1 MSKYDEL
8 VERLNAR
15 IEKQR
20 SEHGNYFYNGVVDP
34 ELAKAAAAIITLEAE
49 LAEAQQQVKGALIMH
64 EALSEKLEIT
74 QDELAA
80 MNQKRLCDHG
90 RLLFRDDVERHCANP
105 DICFEYGGTVRCSPC
120 AIKQADAEGIETLDI
135 ERVYLPEVARLNRE
149 LAATKARGD
158 RLAEAL
164 TNINRKASPDPERT
178 MSEASN
184 DLYWC
189 ACEAR
194 QALTEWRDQ

>member
-1 MSKYDEL
+1 MGKYDEL
-8 VERLNAR
+8 VERYERNCWPADNS
-15 IEKQR
+15 I
-20 SEHGNYFYNGVVDP
+20 VVMTSGGIRT
-34 ELAKAAAAIITLEAE
+34 LTTAITTLEAE
-49 LAEAQQQVKGALIMH
+49 LAAAQQQVKGALVMH
-64 EALSEKLEIT
+64 DALSEKLENT
-74 QDELAA
+74 QAELAA
-80 MNQKRLCDHG
+80 M
-90 RLLFRDDVERHCANP
+90 
-105 DICFEYGGTVRCSPC
+105 
-120 AIKQADAEGIETLDI
+120 
-135 ERVYLPEVARLNRE
+135 
-149 LAATKARGD
+149 KARGD

>member
-64 EALSEKLEIT
+64 DALSEKLENT
-74 QDELAA
+74 QAELAA
-80 MNQKRLCDHG
+80 M
-90 RLLFRDDVERHCANP
+90 
-105 DICFEYGGTVRCSPC
+105 
-120 AIKQADAEGIETLDI
+120 
-135 ERVYLPEVARLNRE
+135 
-149 LAATKARGD
+149 KARGD

>member
-64 EALSEKLEIT
+64 DALSEKLENT
-74 QDELAA
+74 QAELAA
-80 MNQKRLCDHG
+80 M
-90 RLLFRDDVERHCANP
+90 
-105 DICFEYGGTVRCSPC
+105 
-120 AIKQADAEGIETLDI
+120 
-135 ERVYLPEVARLNRE
+135 
-149 LAATKARGD
+149 KARGD

-164 TNINRKASPDPERT
+164 EL
-178 MSEASN
+178 SN
-184 DLYWC
+184 GALST
-189 ACEAR
+189 EAR